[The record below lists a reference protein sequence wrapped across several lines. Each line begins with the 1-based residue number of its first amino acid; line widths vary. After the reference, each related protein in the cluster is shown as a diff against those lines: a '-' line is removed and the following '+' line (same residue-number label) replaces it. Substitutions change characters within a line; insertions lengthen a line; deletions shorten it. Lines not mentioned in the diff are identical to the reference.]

1 MDFRQSFPW
10 HHFNQSPDQKT
21 NAWLHSKSRA
31 SLKLTPPRRDLSQ
44 VNPGYISR
52 KWLENHAFLRFKTI
66 HMWGEK
72 ERFHQSH
79 RPHHYPNSGVVEN
92 GSFCISWPIQS
103 CNQVTQGST
112 HSRSLSPLLSRQLP
126 GVGGRSL
133 NSAPP
138 APHEY
143 ADKCVTSVPERLE
156 LYGEAHPKPPTL
168 RRRAPKNIKNPSLC
182 WGESFWTE
190 SGSLKSIIPAPPLR
204 ALRNCSL
211 SGKWKRRSNT
221 VCIIFLRLQGRFAMK
236 WESYF
241 VTKLEPSVWLKFD
254 PDRQLHGL
262 EARVN
267 TGDVC
272 WGGSPKRSVD
282 AQSVDGSCKPIMYG
296 WF

>member
-1 MDFRQSFPW
+1 
-10 HHFNQSPDQKT
+10 
-21 NAWLHSKSRA
+21 
-31 SLKLTPPRRDLSQ
+31 
-44 VNPGYISR
+44 
-52 KWLENHAFLRFKTI
+52 
-66 HMWGEK
+66 MWGEK

-138 APHEY
+138 APQEY

-182 WGESFWTE
+182 WGESFLDGIRVAQE
-190 SGSLKSIIPAPPLR
+190 HNPGPPILR
-204 ALRNCSL
+204 APEI
-211 SGKWKRRSNT
+211 GKKCRFDT
-221 VCIIFLRLQGRFAMK
+221 FFGRFLAFRN
-236 WESYF
+236 WQNAANYSIF
-241 VTKLEPSVWLKFD
+241 AV
-254 PDRQLHGL
+254 
-262 EARVN
+262 
-267 TGDVC
+267 
-272 WGGSPKRSVD
+272 
-282 AQSVDGSCKPIMYG
+282 
-296 WF
+296 